1 MSIGLCENVSSVYN
15 ALYKYGWI
23 IKNRTPEKHKSTGK
37 IIPPPLL
44 RKQEYGENIALFD
57 RWIFPVSGV
66 HRVVAVV
73 AEDIVAALWDKEK
86 RPIGPS
92 YVLPGQ
98 SKDPLDQ
105 DFTIMRE
112 NDDIALF
119 KRTI

>member
-1 MSIGLCENVSSVYN
+1 M
-15 ALYKYGWI
+15 
-23 IKNRTPEKHKSTGK
+23 
-37 IIPPPLL
+37 PPPLL
-44 RKQEYGENIALFD
+44 RKQQCGEDIAVFD
-57 RWIFPVSGV
+57 EGILPVSGV

-98 SKDPLDQ
+98 SKDPPDQ
-105 DFTIMRE
+105 DFTSMRE